1 MTGDLSEDTRR
12 GTMDILSDTA
22 RRLTYRSRGRSLI
35 EVVLVRTIFSIVMG
49 RIHSSRMMIIPTMV
63 SPIPFLLFDCFFIRR
78 FVLLCFWWG
87 LLVCCASET
96 TFGRNGHRND
106 SGNDGWPRWPR
117 PTIKW
122 QDSTGCMGTMVQAMH
137 LPMKRR
143 HPYQEMAE
151 YRHEA
156 GRCRTIHFI
165 STLSSF
171 RPWHN
176 ISVWDV

>member
-87 LLVCCASET
+87 SLVCCASET
-96 TFGRNGHRND
+96 IFERNGHKND
-106 SGNDGWPRWPR
+106 SGSDDWLRWPR

-122 QDSTGCMGTMVQAMH
+122 QVSTGCMRKTAPATH
-137 LPMKRR
+137 LPMK
-143 HPYQEMAE
+143 HQHLYQELAE
-151 YRHEA
+151 CRRNA
-156 GRCRTIHFI
+156 GRCSTIHII
-165 STLSSF
+165 SMLSSF
-171 RPWHN
+171 RPWHYR
-176 ISVWDV
+176 SVCDV